1 MHYIDFHCDTLMM
14 FGRESGAAE
23 AAPSLYQNDKSVDL
37 VRMKAGGCAAQFFA
51 TFMPPKVHMQAQGID
66 DEVFRSR
73 LYNGLMDT
81 IREHADLI
89 GFARNFEEYKANRNA
104 GRISAFL
111 TFEDGRMVEGSHE
124 KLAAF
129 YDMGYRLISFT
140 WNFPNCFGYPNSSD
154 PQEMQKGLTPFGM
167 EAVEQMNRL
176 GMIIDV
182 SHLSDGGFYDVARTT
197 QKPFV
202 ASHSNA
208 RALTPHQ
215 RNLTDDMIRLLA
227 EKGGVMGINFA
238 PEFIGETIHD
248 TASTVKRIGDHVQH
262 IATIAGIET
271 VALGSDWDGIRGDLE
286 VSSPLDIYT
295 IFDELSRRGFSD
307 DAIEKFAHGNAERI
321 LRDVL

>member
-1 MHYIDFHCDTLMM
+1 
-14 FGRESGAAE
+14 
-23 AAPSLYQNDKSVDL
+23 
-37 VRMKAGGCAAQFFA
+37 
-51 TFMPPKVHMQAQGID
+51 
-66 DEVFRSR
+66 
-73 LYNGLMDT
+73 
-81 IREHADLI
+81 
-89 GFARNFEEYKANRNA
+89 
-104 GRISAFL
+104 
-111 TFEDGRMVEGSHE
+111 
-124 KLAAF
+124 
-129 YDMGYRLISFT
+129 
-140 WNFPNCFGYPNSSD
+140 
-154 PQEMQKGLTPFGM
+154 MQKGLTPFGM

-286 VSSPLDIYT
+286 VASPLDIYK